1 MYLLDLYKLKII
13 ISYNININLLFQRNI
28 NDYSD
33 ILPTEQLVDIFK

>member
-28 NDYSD
+28 NDYFD